1 MPKVI
6 DGKSQMSDN
15 EKLLTNRNTTD
26 TSILKE
32 MCFL

>member
-15 EKLLTNRNTTD
+15 YNVLTNRNTTD
-26 TSILKE
+26 TSVVNE
-32 MCFL
+32 MCLF